1 MATHQATLRI
11 ADPEYLSLKS
21 IWNPFEIW
29 QSNQG
34 MEMKAV
40 ILAGG
45 FGKRLKPLT
54 NDRPKPMIEVLGTP
68 ILEWQIDWL
77 HKHEINELVICVG
90 YLRESVLKHIGSGKR
105 FGVKVGYSV
114 EEEPLGTGGALKN
127 AASLLSGDKFFA
139 MNGDILTDLDPWKL
153 EEDVDSGSMGSIAA
167 VPLNSPYGIIQIENG
182 LARGF
187 REKPVLRDYWIN
199 AGVYCLSSKIVDLL
213 PDVGN
218 IEANTM
224 PDLAR
229 DGKLHVTKY
238 DNVNWRSIDTYK
250 DIEEAE
256 KQFEELRPKKK
267 EPAPSE
273 EKE

>member
-1 MATHQATLRI
+1 
-11 ADPEYLSLKS
+11 
-21 IWNPFEIW
+21 
-29 QSNQG
+29 
-34 MEMKAV
+34 MKAV

-77 HKHEINELVICVG
+77 HRHDINELVICVG
-90 YLRESVLKHIGSGKR
+90 YLREAVLKHIGSGKR

-114 EEEPLGTGGALKN
+114 EEDPLGTGGALKN

-153 EEDVDSGSMGSIAA
+153 AADVDAGCMGSIAA

-199 AGVYCLSSKIVDLL
+199 AGVYCLSSRILDLL

-229 DGKLHVTKY
+229 DGKLRVTKY
-238 DNVNWRSIDTYK
+238 DDVNWRSIDTYK

-256 KQFEELRPKKK
+256 KQFEKLVPKRKDF
-267 EPAPSE
+267 PPSD
-273 EKE
+273 EKEDSS

>member
-1 MATHQATLRI
+1 
-11 ADPEYLSLKS
+11 
-21 IWNPFEIW
+21 
-29 QSNQG
+29 
-34 MEMKAV
+34 MKAV

-54 NDRPKPMIEVLGTP
+54 DDRPKPMIEVSAVP

-77 HKHEINELVICVG
+77 HRHDINELVICVG
-90 YLRESVLKHIGSGKR
+90 YLREAVLKHVGSGKR

-114 EEEPLGTGGALKN
+114 EEDPLGTGGALKN

-153 EEDVDSGSMGSIAA
+153 VDDVKDGCLGSIAS

-182 LARGF
+182 FARGF

-199 AGVYCLSSKIVDLL
+199 AGVYCLSSEVLDML
-213 PDVGN
+213 PDNGN
-218 IEANTM
+218 IESYTL
-224 PDLAR
+224 PELAR
-229 DGKLHVTKY
+229 DGKLKVTKY
-238 DNVNWRSIDTYK
+238 DNVNWRSIDTHK

-256 KQFEELRPKKK
+256 KQFEHLVPKRRQAS
-267 EPAPSE
+267 PD